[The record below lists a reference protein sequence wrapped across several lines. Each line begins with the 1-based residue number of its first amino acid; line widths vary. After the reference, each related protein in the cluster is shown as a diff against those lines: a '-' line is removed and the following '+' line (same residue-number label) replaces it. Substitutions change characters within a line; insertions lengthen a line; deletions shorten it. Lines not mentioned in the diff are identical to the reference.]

1 MLFLGIVVKAT
12 CVPDRDGGD
21 QVMEIRPGQ
30 KPGQWYPRLSAG
42 QVDLD
47 ILGQRC
53 TQIVEMSQK
62 VLLYNAYRF
71 NSIHPAC

>member
-1 MLFLGIVVKAT
+1 M
-12 CVPDRDGGD
+12 

-42 QVDLD
+42 QIDIE

-53 TQIVEMSQK
+53 TQIVEMSKK
-62 VLLYNAYRF
+62 VLLCN
-71 NSIHPAC
+71 